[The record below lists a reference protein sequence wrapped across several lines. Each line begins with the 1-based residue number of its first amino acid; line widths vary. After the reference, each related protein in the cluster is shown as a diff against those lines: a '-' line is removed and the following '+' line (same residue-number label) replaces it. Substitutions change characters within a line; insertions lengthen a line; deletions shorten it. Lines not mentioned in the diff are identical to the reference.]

1 MLFDLPTPD
10 APWRGFSAD
19 PAAWLL
25 VLALAVFLRRSPVA
39 VLLAAVVLVS
49 PLSGLGRMLAA
60 GQAAQ
65 LLVAMLLAGPAMAAA
80 RPVAVA
86 WPLLPL
92 AVVAAHVPRLA
103 ELAWFHAPSLPAIIV
118 LLAAW
123 CFWGR
128 GPARLPMI
136 ALGATLAAIGAA
148 LLSAGDILYPHHIE
162 GAAIWGLPVMLDQRL
177 AGLVIG
183 VGAGLPLLISGALL
197 PRRPKT

>member
-65 LLVAMLLAGPAMAAA
+65 LLV
-80 RPVAVA
+80 
-86 WPLLPL
+86 
-92 AVVAAHVPRLA
+92 RLA
-103 ELAWFHAPSLPAIIV
+103 
-118 LLAAW
+118 
-123 CFWGR
+123 
-128 GPARLPMI
+128 
-136 ALGATLAAIGAA
+136 
-148 LLSAGDILYPHHIE
+148 
-162 GAAIWGLPVMLDQRL
+162 
-177 AGLVIG
+177 
-183 VGAGLPLLISGALL
+183 
-197 PRRPKT
+197 